1 MATLAEILSPSII
14 ESAMQQGMSSPYAA
28 MLQQMGYNWVEGGP
42 VPDSQADPSGWFMP
56 DTGYDDGGR
65 YSNPYGDSLAN
76 LYQRYDSETGNWSYN
91 NSYKQALAD
100 AGYLS
105 TGNSEYGLGSQWTRA
120 TPETLGWFNQ
130 NYGTNFTDPM
140 SYMNYLYGPGGQLIN
155 DPNHGQ
161 LYRPPEGRGIN
172 DYVNRP
178 LSYDPPDSGM
188 FKWAPAIIA
197 GIAGAGLTG
206 LLPGTTSIFGGATGA
221 GAGAFGGDIAGTAAA
236 GEGLGAA
243 ASSGFSLTDPTSW
256 FSPDTPWGVNP
267 IGGGDLPAGY
277 FDDFVPGTF
286 DGPGGSVVGDIAGIT
301 PSAGVPSGSTLSN
314 ILNWAKAN
322 PNLAGQLL
330 GSGTNALSSYLA
342 SKAQGDA
349 ANQSNQTL
357 WNMYQQNRA
366 DLAPWRAAGVGA
378 LGQLVDLTTPGKQL
392 DTAMLDPGYAFRQQE
407 GQNALDNA
415 ARAAGRF
422 YSGRQLKDTAAYNQ
436 NFATGEFGNVYNRL
450 AGLAGTGQAAT
461 NQTGAF
467 GQNTAQSVANNQTS
481 AGANRASGYMGVG
494 NAITGGI
501 TGYLNNMNQ
510 QSIIDKLI
518 ASGAFR

>member
-1 MATLAEILSPSII
+1 MATTFPTFEQWAAS
-14 ESAMQQGMSSPYAA
+14 QG
-28 MLQQMGYNWVEGGP
+28 LQP
-42 VPDSQADPSGWFMP
+42 
-56 DTGYDDGGR
+56 R
-65 YSNPYGDSLAN
+65 I
-76 LYQRYDSETGNWSYN
+76 DSETGQESWSPFAQSRY
-91 NSYKQALAD
+91 QAERFGLPV
-100 AGYLS
+100 AGGMS
-105 TGNSEYGLGSQWTRA
+105 YGLGTGLQNVDSYEDLLRQLGTGEKLGLPAMNLSEDRINQILQGLVSSGTGLSGQRSA
-120 TPETLGWFNQ
+120 FDSRLTPEELDVANQYRNYQSEDDWFTKWGPALGTLAF
-130 NYGTNFTDPM
+130 
-140 SYMNYLYGPGGQLIN
+140 GGLI
-155 DPNHGQ
+155 GAT
-161 LYRPPEGRGIN
+161 GGF
-172 DYVNRP
+172 
-178 LSYDPPDSGM
+178 GG
-188 FKWAPAIIA
+188 A
-197 GIAGAGLTG
+197 GLDAYAGAAGAG
-206 LLPGTTSIFGGATGA
+206 GAGAGA

-243 ASSGFSLTDPTSW
+243 SGGFSWTDPTSW
-256 FSPDTPWGVNP
+256 LSPDAPWGVNP

-286 DGPGGSVVGDIAGIT
+286 DGPSGAAVGDIAGIA
-301 PSAGVPSGSTLSN
+301 PSAGVPSGSTLNS
-314 ILNWAKAN
+314 ILGWAQAN

-330 GSGTNALSSYLA
+330 GSGTNALSSYL
-342 SKAQGDA
+342 SSQAQQDA

-366 DLAPWRAAGVGA
+366 DLAPWRTAGVGA